1 MGCVLNLVVKDILLN
16 EMTYN
21 LRLKKEEAG
30 HSKIILGKKNSMYI
44 HPEAHKNLSILGN
57 LQLQGLLSG
66 DVKYVSD
73 TKPVLPVT
81 RKRKGIY

>member
-1 MGCVLNLVVKDILLN
+1 
-16 EMTYN
+16 
-21 LRLKKEEAG
+21 
-30 HSKIILGKKNSMYI
+30 MYI

-73 TKPVLPVT
+73 IKPVLPVT